1 MNINEISDKK
11 ITYLQMIQGTIDR
24 MSTASAIFKGFSATI
39 VTGVSVITFSNVNN
53 WILIMSF
60 VPLLIF
66 WILDIYYLRL
76 ERRYRFL
83 YERVRTSEGEPDFV
97 LTPPEINT
105 IKSFGKEAAEKV
117 SIGSC
122 MKSPSIALFYIPMV
136 VICVIVVI
144 LKCSGCLGQ

>member
-1 MNINEISDKK
+1 MNKSEFDDKK

-39 VTGVSVITFSNVNN
+39 VTGVSVISFSAVNN

-60 VPLLIF
+60 IPLLIF
-66 WILDIYYLRL
+66 WVLDIYYLRL
-76 ERRYRFL
+76 ERQYRFL
-83 YERVRTSEGEPDFV
+83 YDQVRLGEWKVDFV
-97 LTPPEINT
+97 LTPPDIAT
-105 IKSFGKEAAEKV
+105 IKRSGKKNAGKI

-136 VICVIVVI
+136 IICVIVVI
-144 LKCSGCLGQ
+144 MKFNGCLG